1 MEAAAMLTN
10 KYKRIPLDHIE
21 VLRDERQRR
30 NLLIDDKFNKDNS
43 FISSIKERGVMQ
55 PIIVEELPT
64 GRYRLVAGERRY
76 AASQQLGLPDIPARM
91 AGDLSPLERQLVELE
106 ENIKRTELDWKDRA
120 RAVRRIHALYSEIN
134 GKDWTQTRTAH
145 AIGIHQ
151 SVISDAI
158 QAADAI
164 DAGHPQVMAA
174 TSYRSARTIVTR
186 HNERRIGDVLNAL
199 LAGDAKPVVT
209 PPESILNLDFFEW
222 VKTYSDAPFSF
233 IHCDFPYGIGID
245 DSEQAKS
252 ATWGPYD
259 DAEDLY
265 WRLCTT
271 LSENLDKLLLTQ
283 GHLMFW
289 LPSDIRRQNET
300 LDFFEKAAPSLNWI
314 PIPLVWHKT
323 DNRGILSDA
332 KRRARHVYETA
343 LYASRGGRLVVRPV
357 SDAYGAPTSKEIHQS
372 EKPEPMLRHF
382 FGMFVDEFTRML
394 DPTCGS
400 GTALR
405 AAESLGAT
413 HVVGLEVNTEF
424 CESAR
429 TFLKKARNLRALER
443 KPDANVGGSKGE
455 PARENKDDR
464 RTAV

>member
-1 MEAAAMLTN
+1 MLTN
-10 KYKRIPLDHIE
+10 KYKRIPLDQIE

-30 NLLIDDKFNKDNS
+30 NLLIEDKHNKDNS
-43 FISSIKERGVMQ
+43 FVSSIKQRGVMQ
-55 PIIVEELPT
+55 PIIVEELPE
-64 GRYRLVAGERRY
+64 GRYRLVAGERRF
-76 AASQQLGLPDIPARM
+76 AASQQLGLLDIPARM
-91 AGDLSPLERQLVELE
+91 AGDLSPIERQLVELE
-106 ENIKRTELDWKDRA
+106 ENIKRTELDWQDRA
-120 RAVRRIHALYSEIN
+120 KAVRRIHALYAEIN
-134 GKDWTQTRTAH
+134 GDGWTQTKTAD
-145 AIGIHQ
+145 AIGVRQ

-158 QAADAI
+158 QAADAV

-199 LAGDAKPVVT
+199 LVDPKQPVVV
-209 PPESILNLDFFEW
+209 PSPESILNVDFFDW
-222 VKTYSDAPFSF
+222 IKTYSDAPFSF

-245 DSEQAKS
+245 ESEQAKS

-259 DAEDLY
+259 DAEELY
-265 WRLCTT
+265 WQLCTT
-271 LSENLDKLLLTQ
+271 LAENLDKLLLTQ

-289 LPSDIRRQNET
+289 LPSDVRRQNET
-300 LDFFEKAAPSLNWI
+300 LDFFEKAAPSLDWI

-332 KRRARHVYETA
+332 KRRARHVYESA

-357 SDAYGAPTSKEIHQS
+357 SDAYGAPTSKEVHQS

-382 FGMFVDEFTRML
+382 FSMFVDEFTRML

-400 GTALR
+400 GTSLR

-413 HVVGLEVNTEF
+413 HVLGLEISPEF
-424 CESAR
+424 CEGAR
-429 TFLKKARNLRALER
+429 TFLKKSRNLRALER
-443 KPDANVGGSKGE
+443 KPDGHVGGSKGE
-455 PARENKDDR
+455 SAGEDQRHR
-464 RTAV
+464 RTAT